1 MIVFLSS
8 FFFNLFIIDESLIS
22 IHIKNN
28 LDILYNI
35 IFLFL
40 SIVIK
45 DFYYNIFLKIQY
57 IKQ

>member
-1 MIVFLSS
+1 MIVFLNA
-8 FFFNLFIIDESLIS
+8 FFFNFFIIDESLIS
-22 IHIKNN
+22 IHIKNY

-45 DFYYNIFLKIQY
+45 DFYYNVFLKNSIH
-57 IKQ
+57 